1 MIAIPE
7 NVALSATEIQEL
19 NQQLATMRHDIN
31 NYVSLMMA
39 AVELVQRKPEAL
51 PRMTPTLVDQPAK
64 IADAVRRFSRTFEAR
79 FGIQR

>member
-51 PRMTPTLVDQPAK
+51 PRMTLTLVDQPAK

>member
-1 MIAIPE
+1 MIATPPAVE
-7 NVALSATEIQEL
+7 LSAPEIQEL

-39 AVELVQRKPEAL
+39 AVELIQRKPDAI

-64 IADAVRRFSRTFEAR
+64 IAEAVRKFSRTFETR